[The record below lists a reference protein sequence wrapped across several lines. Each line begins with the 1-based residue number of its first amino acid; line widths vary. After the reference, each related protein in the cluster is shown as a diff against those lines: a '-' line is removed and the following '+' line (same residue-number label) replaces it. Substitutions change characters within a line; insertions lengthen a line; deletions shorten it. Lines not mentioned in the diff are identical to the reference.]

1 MINRSPHLTLYVI
14 ILGFLCF
21 SIGYNFHLTQRINQ
35 LENIVHCNTLMDPF
49 DYEKIKEEILRL
61 ENIKYE

>member
-1 MINRSPHLTLYVI
+1 MIDRSPNLTLYVI

-21 SIGYNFHLTQRINQ
+21 FTAYHFYLTQRINH

-49 DYEKIKEEILRL
+49 DYEKIKGEILRL
-61 ENIKYE
+61 ENVKYE

>member
-1 MINRSPHLTLYVI
+1 MINRSPNLTLYVI

-35 LENIVHCNTLMDPF
+35 LENIVHCNTFMDPF

-61 ENIKYE
+61 ENVKYE